1 MAIIKSFAPFQNLTN
16 FEVFETDT
24 LPNSQYFRITELNE
38 TLTGG
43 KNAFLIEG
51 SEHLKETTEVKIEI
65 LDVNGN
71 PIYFEPGKGTPDY
84 YEGNS
89 TLVSMHVYDDTPI
102 GIGKI
107 TILGE
112 LKTVVGEDTVTEVPL
127 DWQGIYNV
135 KWERDIQINK
145 TLANET
151 IVRFYK
157 RPIVNISEIVKPI
170 FSKTINDS
178 EDTGSINGFP
188 LQPTFGQDLS
198 EWRAGTSYLLQRT
211 SGTFDV
217 DVDENEITITSGSS
231 SNIVHTAKIIEVLND
246 TDLIIDKPFVDSNGN
261 VTNFS
266 SFTGSVAYQ
275 DITNET
281 IDETSITGSFAK
293 IDITQ
298 LKTFVGDVARVKI
311 FRKSRNAV
319 GDFAFVQEAKLESQ
333 ELLRDVTTAAD
344 TEVFFGKFTDD
355 TLVNYW
361 ISSSND
367 HPISADS
374 SILSRAAHIDY
385 NVSAG
390 GTQQLITSQSINLSK
405 DVEYTLE
412 FKTILSGSIDN
423 NKSIR
428 AFFSSSDFTQDF
440 LTVSGSNIYQSK
452 QDVSQNIISQ
462 NSGSAQLVFEVN
474 GQDWFISNVS
484 LRNAQDTSFSPDEFT
499 IIQDIPRKTA
509 TETFDFRFE
518 FYDVNNNFIP
528 VNVVATKEFDGGNDF
543 PTSGKLFTFESDR
556 NAFRFTSGSIGNPPF
571 QQIQFKTSQQNLTGS
586 VTYAS
591 AAFDVDGTYIEPSS
605 YTGTYPGTLTSIT
618 PAGSII
624 TIANFSGSDNTVTV
638 GSIVYT
644 ASLQD
649 NEEFETIFRLE
660 DGDNAPQLIVTSDAN
675 QFIYEPT
682 TISPKPSSQSITVR
696 AQRKN
701 LASLVTPITINSGSN
716 RPGLTYVDTSNG
728 IDTFTISATAFSQ
741 SFAANDFDSVTYEF
755 TGSDVFGNEQS
766 DEITLSKVINFDA
779 VSLILS
785 NESTA
790 FPAKSTGEIIGDL
803 IPSSGSVQMFIGKN
817 SIQHDDEL
825 GGRTKNTF
833 NITSSV
839 GDNVTPTDTTPNTSN
854 YSISAFETAKDS
866 GSLTLT
872 IDYLAG
878 DNVTTQS
885 FQKVVS
891 YTKSKKAV
899 PTVLTKVSPSTQ
911 TINSS
916 SLGYDSPQTMEVI
929 VQEGGDEYTF
939 DSSDLSS
946 GGDSNAQKFN
956 IAGLFVDSG
965 SISNSNNILTFGSLT
980 SSFNSIIGSASL
992 DYVDSEGTYVTGK
1005 KVRFDLSVSKIG
1017 VDGVNGASGSNA
1029 KAVSLSSDKYA
1040 IVYDGDGNL
1049 FPASQNFTL
1058 SGSAQNF
1065 NTPEFQFLSGGAVLH
1080 DFAST
1085 SEVVISSS
1093 GYPSAGTSIIYEVR
1107 TREQGG
1113 SYEGVFDNID
1123 IFAVQSGSDAFT
1135 VFLTNEAHVF
1145 SATSES
1151 TITSDLADGEF
1162 EVRFFRGAEQYNSGS
1177 SGKSYSATASVQNN
1191 IVLSQSLES
1200 NQTKFRPT
1208 NISGDSGSATIIVTD
1223 NNTGQTFD
1231 KQYSF
1236 SLSKEGL
1243 VGERGADGA
1252 NGASGSN
1259 AKAVSL
1265 SSTKYAVVY
1274 DGDGNLFPANQNFNL
1289 SGSAQNFTTP
1299 EFQFLSASAVLH
1311 DFATTSEVTISSSGY
1326 PEPGNATLYEVRVRE
1341 SGGSYDGIFDNI
1353 DVFGVQSGSDAFTSF
1368 LTNEA
1373 HVFTAKS
1380 TGEITSTLADGN
1392 FQVRFFRG
1400 ATQYTYDG
1408 SSPYGSD
1415 SYRLANVTATNITAS
1430 QSDTSNQ
1437 RLFTITGVTETE
1449 DNGSITL
1456 DIIDN
1461 NTGQTFPKTYTFSKS
1476 KKGAPV
1482 TTIAASP
1489 QSQTIT
1495 SGSGGI
1501 GTPTNVTITLN
1512 EGGSNY
1518 GYDSSGGIAE
1528 ENFRITGVTNAT
1540 NNDDGTITPDTPTSS
1555 TPVTGVVTISYTNSE
1570 GTGFSSKT
1578 IPFDVGVA
1586 GLGDVGPAGSAG
1598 TDALAIKLTASQYV
1612 VLYDGAGS
1620 KTAVAI
1626 VLTGTAQNFTSPEY
1640 RFLENGTERQTW
1652 SSTNTYTIPD
1662 AQEPAANTADLWKV
1676 EVREGSSGTYD
1687 AFDETNIYGVQDGT
1701 DGAPGADAYTVIL
1714 TNESHTLPTTNGG
1727 TVTYTGS
1734 GTSIIV
1740 YKGATELDGVT
1751 SGTPG
1756 SGEFKV
1762 TATATNIT
1770 AGAQTSTGNPVVFAN
1785 ASSMNQNNAQ
1795 ISFAINIE
1803 NSVTITKI
1811 QSLSKSI
1818 EGADGTPGASGKRT
1832 ATGMVHY
1839 NAASS
1844 TAPTGPDDGT
1854 TTFTFSTGVMSGM
1867 RSGWQMGA
1875 PTYASGNS
1883 NKYWFATF
1891 TAEEDNAGDGT
1902 ATNSNNDFGSVTQ
1915 AIGFSGLVSFT
1926 SANNV
1931 SDGSNTL
1938 SFGAAGSTLING
1950 DNISTGRIISTNYV
1964 TGSGNGFTTTGVEFD
1979 LDNNNLASEE
1989 FFLSQG
1995 SANFS
2000 GSIQGGNISIGDG
2013 TFVVNSEGN
2022 LIAESA
2028 TISGSV
2034 FAAAGTIGGFNVGQ
2048 TDLTNTDR
2056 TIQLISST
2064 NPVIKLQNSSNQDKV
2079 VLSTQGALT
2088 PIGGTFSGL
2097 SLAVNATTVN
2107 NYAQIT
2113 TTSGNTIGQT
2123 NSTLELSSGT
2133 ATRFPSTGTIPAAAD
2148 GLNLDV
2154 SLTIDE
2160 HSALAPIGSA
2170 TFTPG
2175 SGNVTSGYFVVNYGV
2190 SVFEGGTSTTLQT
2203 VTKFA
2208 SVSLPAGSYSSQQT
2222 IKRAAASETC
2232 QFTITVEDGK
2242 YYEFKTFVSYA
2253 NSYGTFDTFF
2263 TFYNHSL
2270 RMQTNTPKITGGSA
2284 TLAAAGAVSFAEI
2297 NEGGFQV
2304 ITSATKLVRSDYN
2317 STDALSVTGS
2327 ISCTGNITAFASSDE
2342 RLKENIQPIQEPL
2355 KKINQ
2360 ISGVEFDWVD
2370 GFDEVHNFTGHDVGV
2385 IAQEL
2390 EPILPEIT
2398 SLSKVNGYWGVKY
2411 EKISPLLI
2419 EGIKELSK
2427 KVEEL
2432 EKKLKDK
2439 E

>member
-16 FEVFETDT
+16 FEVFEVDNS
-24 LPNSQYFRITELNE
+24 PNSEYFRITELNE

-112 LKTVVGEDTVTEVPL
+112 LKTFVGEDTITDVPL

-157 RPIVNISEIVKPI
+157 RPIINISEIVKPI
-170 FSKTINDS
+170 FNKTINDS
-178 EDTGSINGFP
+178 EATGSINGFP
-188 LQPTFGQDLS
+188 LQPSAGQRLS
-198 EWRAGTSYLLQRT
+198 EWRAGTNYLLQRT
-211 SGTFDV
+211 SGTWDV
-217 DVDENEITITSGSS
+217 DVDGNRITITSGSS
-231 SNIVHTAKIIEVLND
+231 TNIVHSGNILEVLSD
-246 TDLIIDKPFVDSNGN
+246 TDLIIDSPYVDSSGD

-266 SFTGSVAYQ
+266 NFTGSVAYQ
-275 DITNET
+275 DIQNET
-281 IDETSITGSFAK
+281 IGETSITGSFAK

-333 ELLRDVTTAAD
+333 ELLRDVTTAAN

-355 TLVNYW
+355 ILSNYW

-367 HPISADS
+367 HPITTDS
-374 SILSRAAHIDY
+374 SQLSRAAHIDY
-385 NVSAG
+385 NNSAG
-390 GTQQLITSQSINLSK
+390 GTQQLITSQSINVSK

-412 FKTILSGSIDN
+412 FKTLLSGSIDTG
-423 NKSIR
+423 KSVR
-428 AFFSSSDFTQDF
+428 AFLSSSDFTQDF

-452 QDVSQNIISQ
+452 QDVSQNIIAE
-462 NSGSAQLVFEVN
+462 NSGSAKLVFEVN
-474 GQDWFISNVS
+474 GSDWFISNVS

-528 VNVVATKEFDGGNDF
+528 VNVTATKEFDGGNDF

-556 NAFRFTSGSIGNPPF
+556 NAFRFSSGSIGNPPF
-571 QQIQFKTSQQNLTGS
+571 QQIQFKTSQNNLTGS

-591 AAFDVDGTYIEPSS
+591 AAFDVDGTYIDPSS
-605 YTGTYPGTLTSIT
+605 YTGTYPGTLTSVT

-644 ASLQD
+644 ASLDSLQ
-649 NEEFETIFRLE
+649 EFETIFRLE
-660 DGDNAPQLIVTSDAN
+660 DGDNAPQLVVTSDAN

-682 TISPKPSSQSITVR
+682 TLSPKPSSQSITVR

-716 RPGLTYVDTSNG
+716 KPGLTYVDTSNG
-728 IDTFTISATAFSQ
+728 IDTYTISATAFSE
-741 SFAANDFDSVTYEF
+741 SFASNDFDSVTYQF

-779 VSLILS
+779 VSIILT
-785 NESTA
+785 NEATS
-790 FPAKSTGEIIGDL
+790 FQAKSTGEILGGL
-803 IPSSGSVQMFIGKN
+803 VPSSGSVQMFIGKN
-817 SIQHDDEL
+817 QISHDDES
-825 GGRTKNTF
+825 GGRNKNTF

-839 GDNVTPTDTTPNTSN
+839 GDNVTPTDTTPNTAD

-878 DNVTTQS
+878 DNTTTQS
-885 FQKVVS
+885 FEKVVS
-891 YTKSKKAV
+891 YTKAKKAV

-916 SLGYDSPQTMEVI
+916 SLGYETPQTMEVVI
-929 VQEGGDEYTF
+929 QEGGDEYTF
-939 DSSDLSS
+939 DGSLSG

-956 IAGLFVDSG
+956 ITGLFVDSG
-965 SISNSNNILTFGSLT
+965 SISNSNEILTFGSLT

-992 DYVDSEGTYVTGK
+992 AYVDSEGTYVTGK

-1049 FPASQNFTL
+1049 HPSNQNFTL

-1065 NTPEFQFLSGGAVLH
+1065 NTPEFQFLSGGAVIH
-1080 DFAST
+1080 DFATT

-1123 IFAVQSGSDAFT
+1123 VFAVQSGSDAFT

-1151 TITSDLADGEF
+1151 TVTSDLADGSF
-1162 EVRFFRGAEQYNSGS
+1162 EVRFFRGAEQYNFGT
-1177 SGKSYSATASVQNN
+1177 SGKSYGVSATSSSIELA
-1191 IVLSQSLES
+1191 QSTNS
-1200 NQTKFRPT
+1200 NQRKFTPT
-1208 NISGDSGSATIIVTD
+1208 SISGDSGSASITITD
-1223 NNTGQTFD
+1223 NNTSQTFD

-1236 SLSKEGL
+1236 TLSKEGL

-1252 NGASGSN
+1252 NGANGSN

-1289 SGSAQNFTTP
+1289 SGSAQNFSNP
-1299 EFQFLSASAVLH
+1299 EFQFLSGSDVLH
-1311 DFATTSEVTISSSGY
+1311 DFASTSEVTISSSGY
-1326 PEPGNATLYEVRVRE
+1326 PLAGGSTLYEVRVRE
-1341 SGGSYDGIFDNI
+1341 NGGTYDGVFDNI
-1353 DVFGVQSGSDAFTSF
+1353 DVFGVQSGSAAFTTF

-1373 HVFTAKS
+1373 HVFSAQS
-1380 TGEITSTLADGN
+1380 TGEVTSTFSDGN
-1392 FQVRFFRG
+1392 FETRFFRG
-1400 ATQYTYDG
+1400 STQFTYDG
-1408 SSPYGSD
+1408 SSPYAD
-1415 SYRLANVTATNITAS
+1415 NSYRLANVTETNITSS
-1430 QSDTSNQ
+1430 QSTNSNQ
-1437 RLFTITGVTETE
+1437 RLFTITGINSGS
-1449 DNGSITL
+1449 DNGTITL
-1456 DIIDN
+1456 DLIDN
-1461 NTGQTFPKTYTFSKS
+1461 NTGTTFEKTYTFSKS
-1476 KKGAPV
+1476 KKGVPV
-1482 TTIAASP
+1482 TTLSASP
-1489 QSQTIT
+1489 QAQSVT

-1501 GTPTNVTITLN
+1501 GTPTNVTIVAN
-1512 EGGSNY
+1512 EGGSDYTYTTGTVTANK
-1518 GYDSSGGIAE
+1518 
-1528 ENFRITGVTNAT
+1528 FKITGVTNGT
-1540 NNDDGTITPDTPTSS
+1540 NNNDGTITPDTPTNS
-1555 TPVTGVVTISYTNSE
+1555 TAVEGGVTASYTNSE
-1570 GTGFSSKT
+1570 GTEFTGKT
-1578 IPFDVGVA
+1578 IPFSVGVT

-1640 RFLENGTERQTW
+1640 RFLENGVERQTW
-1652 SSTNTYTIPD
+1652 STTNTYTIPD
-1662 AQEPAANTADLWKV
+1662 SQEAAANSADLWKV

-1687 AFDETNIYGVQDGT
+1687 AFDETNIYGVQDGS
-1701 DGAPGADAYTVIL
+1701 DGTNGADAYTVLL
-1714 TNESHTLPTTNGG
+1714 TNEAHTLPTTNAG

-1734 GTSIIV
+1734 GTSVIV
-1740 YKGATELDGVT
+1740 YKGTTELDGVT

-1770 AGAQTSTGNPVVFAN
+1770 AGSQTSTGNPVVFAN
-1785 ASSMNQNNAQ
+1785 ASSISADTAQ
-1795 ISFAINIE
+1795 ISFSINIE
-1803 NSVTITKI
+1803 NSVTVTKI
-1811 QSLSKSI
+1811 QSFGKSVQGDDG
-1818 EGADGTPGASGKRT
+1818 GAGDPGKRT

-1839 NAASS
+1839 NAAST

-1875 PTYASGNS
+1875 PTYASGNT
-1883 NKYWFATF
+1883 NKYWYATF
-1891 TAEEDNAGDGT
+1891 TAEEDTAGGGT
-1902 ATNSNNDFGSVTQ
+1902 STNSNNDFGSVTQ

-1964 TGSGNGFTTTGVEFD
+1964 TGSGDGFTTTGVEFD
-1979 LDNNNLASEE
+1979 LDDNNFAAEE
-1989 FFLSQG
+1989 FFISQG

-2000 GSIQGGNISIGDG
+2000 GSIAGGNISIGDG
-2013 TFVVNSEGN
+2013 AFTVTNAGVLN
-2022 LIAESA
+2022 AQSA
-2028 TISGSV
+2028 LISGSI
-2034 FAAAGTIGGFNVGQ
+2034 FSEGGTIGGFSIFERE
-2048 TDLTNTDR
+2048 LSNTDR
-2056 TIQLISST
+2056 TIQLISTT
-2064 NPVIKLQNSSNQDKV
+2064 NPVIKLQDSSNNDKI
-2079 VLSTQGALT
+2079 VLSTESQLT
-2088 PIGGTFSGL
+2088 PVGGTFSGVTL
-2097 SLAVNATTVN
+2097 GINGTTQNSYSNLISQTGMSL
-2107 NYAQIT
+2107 
-2113 TTSGNTIGQT
+2113 GHT
-2123 NSTLELSSGT
+2123 NSTLLQSTGT
-2133 ATRFPSTGTIPAAAD
+2133 ATRFPSSGTIPSAAD
-2148 GLNLDV
+2148 GLT
-2154 SLTIDE
+2154 LTAAIAIDE
-2160 HSALAPIGSA
+2160 HSSLNPIGKA
-2170 TFTPG
+2170 TYTPSPGYYFTG
-2175 SGNVTSGYFVVNYGV
+2175 GNLSINYGV
-2190 SVFEGGTSTTLQT
+2190 KVYKNGSTLIQT
-2203 VTKFA
+2203 VTKFQSINVA
-2208 SVSLPAGSYSSQQT
+2208 PGSYGATELETSNG
-2222 IKRAAASETC
+2222 SETC
-2232 QFTITVEDGK
+2232 NFSFAVESGA
-2242 YYEFKTFVSYA
+2242 YYEFKTFVSYV
-2253 NSYGTFDTFF
+2253 STYGTFTTSYFNSH
-2263 TFYNHSL
+2263 TL
-2270 RMQTNTPKITGGSA
+2270 RTTTKTPEIQTSGTTA
-2284 TLAAAGAVSFAEI
+2284 TLSAAGAVSFAEI
-2297 NEGGFQV
+2297 NQGGLQV
-2304 ITSATKLVRSDYN
+2304 ITSATQLVRSDFN
-2317 STDALSVTGS
+2317 SSDALSVTGS
-2327 ISCTGNITAFASSDE
+2327 ISATGNITAFASSDE
-2342 RLKENIQPIQEPL
+2342 RLKTNILPIVQPLE
-2355 KKINQ
+2355 KINK
-2360 ISGVEFDWVD
+2360 ISGVEFDWVE
-2370 GFDEVHNFTGHDVGV
+2370 GFEEVHNFEGHDVGV
-2385 IAQEL
+2385 IAQQV

-2398 SLSKVNGYWGVKY
+2398 RLNKINGYWGVKY
-2411 EKISPLLI
+2411 EKLTPLLI

-2432 EKKLKDK
+2432 ENKLKDK